1 MSRWHLW
8 ILFADYPRLAD
19 DRDDET
25 GAHMCRAGKYCEALA
40 RRLGLGEQ
48 VVEGILHAGPL
59 HDVGKIGFL
68 IMSCR
73 EISDQSKLGNE
84 GKKKAIVCGGYDG
97 SITGEIRNPPPVSG
111 GGQKLTLFELYWG
124 FVSLLR

>member
-1 MSRWHLW
+1 MSRWHPW

-19 DRDDET
+19 YRDDET
-25 GAHMCRAGKYCEALA
+25 GAHICRAGQYCEALA

-48 VVEGILHAGPL
+48 VVGGILHAGPL

-73 EISDQSKLGNE
+73 ETSDQSKLGNE
-84 GKKKAIVCGGYDG
+84 GKKTATVYGGYDG
-97 SITGEIRNPPPVSG
+97 SITGEIRNPPPDMG
-111 GGQKLTLFELYWG
+111 GGSQDII
-124 FVSLLR
+124 V